1 MEQTNVKPQAADA
14 AKVAE
19 AKAKKAE
26 ASKKWNENKKAA
38 AAARVEG
45 TKKLIDELKKL
56 GSYDKLS
63 ADAKALLD
71 GIVNPAR
78 AQSNGGLF
86 EKIFGASPKVG
97 EKKTLMEIMEST
109 LCGKSKVDHY
119 CKVWAE
125 KGIIVKFVEDRAKVT
140 NSTYVIEKL

>member
-1 MEQTNVKPQAADA
+1 MEQTNVKPQNADA

-26 ASKKWNENKKAA
+26 ASRKWKENKVAA
-38 AAARVEG
+38 EKARVEG
-45 TKKLIDELKKL
+45 TKKLIEELKKL
-56 GSYDKLS
+56 GTYDKLS
-63 ADAKALLD
+63 DSAKALLD

-78 AQSNGGLF
+78 ASSNGGLF
-86 EKIFGASPKVG
+86 EKIFGAAPKVG
-97 EKKTLMEIMEST
+97 DKKTLMEIMETT

-125 KGIIVKFVEDRAKVT
+125 KGIIVKFVENKTKMTD
-140 NSTYVIEKL
+140 STYVIEKL